1 VIQMVSDIR
10 RRDFL
15 RTVTRVGATLGIVGS
30 SGLASGSDAGSTAC
44 PEPAFPQVQNLTASV
59 AQFVVNT
66 KFSGISADTLALGKK
81 SILDG
86 LGLALSGSRAETA
99 GLIQEYVKSF
109 GFQSGGA
116 SALGTATKLPAR
128 FAAFAN
134 GVAIHVDDFDDT
146 QLAVGKDRVYGLL
159 VHPTVCVLPA
169 TLATAE
175 LHGKSGRDLLLAY
188 QLGVEVECKIAEAIS
203 PRHYQDGFHSTGT
216 CGVFGGT
223 AACARLKGFDV
234 DKTIRALAIAASHA
248 AGLRENFGTMMKPFQ
263 AGHAT
268 ESGVVAVDF
277 AALGWTGAEQILEA
291 QRGFFHAYGG
301 GYDPSSIVER
311 LGKPWTF
318 QNPGVSIKPFPS
330 GSLTHPG
337 MTELLR
343 LVHANSIRATE
354 VERLEVGTSRNM
366 PNTLIHHRPANG
378 LQAKFSM
385 EFCMAIILL
394 DGKADLTKFT
404 DAVANRPDVQEMIG
418 RVRFYADP
426 EAEKA
431 GYDKMTT
438 IIKIIMKDGRTITGR
453 ADFGKGSPTNP
464 MTYDEVAE
472 KFQGCAAFA
481 EWPAAKA
488 TQVIDLVRK
497 LEDLSDVRALTALLS
512 K

>member
-1 VIQMVSDIR
+1 MNSDMK

-15 RTVTRVGATLGIVGS
+15 RTATGLGATMGILGTS
-30 SGLASGSDAGSTAC
+30 ASASGDAAPPQPC
-44 PEPAFPQVQNLTASV
+44 APAAFPQVKELTAYV
-59 AQFVVNT
+59 AQFIAKTNYSDV
-66 KFSGISADTLALGKK
+66 SPETLELGKK

-86 LGLALSGSRAETA
+86 LGLALSGSKAETA
-99 GLIQEYVKSF
+99 GLIQQYVGSF
-109 GFQSGGA
+109 GFHPGGA
-116 SALGTATKLPAR
+116 SVLGSATKLPAR

-146 QLAVGKDRVYGLL
+146 QLATAKDRVYGLL

-169 TLATAE
+169 ALATAE
-175 LHGKSGRDLLLAY
+175 LAGKSGRDLLLAY

-216 CGVFGGT
+216 CGVVGGT
-223 AACARLKGFDV
+223 SACARLKGFDV
-234 DKTIRALAIAASHA
+234 EKTVRALAIAASHA

-268 ESGVVAVDF
+268 ESGVVAADF

-301 GYDPSSIVER
+301 GYDPNAIVDR

-318 QNPGVSIKPFPS
+318 QTPGVSIKPFPS

-343 LVHANSIRATE
+343 LVRLNSIHATD
-354 VERLEVGTSRNM
+354 VDRVEVGTSRNM
-366 PNTLIHHRPANG
+366 PNTLIHHHPTNA

-385 EFCMAIILL
+385 EFCMAIILV
-394 DGKADLTKFT
+394 DGTADLTKFT
-404 DAVANRPDVQEMIG
+404 DAVVNRPDVQAMVN

-426 EAEKA
+426 EAEKE

-438 IIKIIMKDGRTITGR
+438 IIKITLKDGRIIKGR
-453 ADFGKGSPTNP
+453 ADFGKGSPADP
-464 MTYDEVAE
+464 MSYDDVAA

-481 EWPAAKA
+481 DWPKAK
-488 TQVIDLVRK
+488 TLQVIDIVSK
-497 LEDLSDVRALTALLS
+497 LEDLPDVRSLTALLS

>member
-1 VIQMVSDIR
+1 MK

-15 RTVTRVGATLGIVGS
+15 RNAAGIGATVGFLGTSATPALQG
-30 SGLASGSDAGSTAC
+30 DAAQATA
-44 PEPAFPQVQNLTASV
+44 ATFPQVKKLTEYV
-59 AQFVVNT
+59 AQFVVKT
-66 KFSGISADTLALGKK
+66 QLSDIPADVMELGKK

-86 LGLALSGSRAETA
+86 LGLALSGSKAETTS
-99 GLIQEYVKSF
+99 LIRQYVGAF
-109 GFQSGGA
+109 GFAPGGA
-116 SALGTATKLPAR
+116 AVLGSSDKLPPR

-146 QLAVGKDRVYGLL
+146 QLASAKDRVYGLL

-169 TLATAE
+169 ALATAE
-175 LHGKSGRDLLLAY
+175 VAGKSGKELLLAY
-188 QLGVEVECKIAEAIS
+188 QVGVDVECKIAEAIS
-203 PRHYQDGFHSTGT
+203 PRHYEDGFHSTGT
-216 CGVFGGT
+216 CGVFGS
-223 AACARLKGFDV
+223 ASACSRLKGFDIEHTV
-234 DKTIRALAIAASHA
+234 RALAIAASHA

-268 ESGVVAVDF
+268 ESGLVAADF

-301 GYDPSSIVER
+301 SYDPAAIVDR

-318 QNPGVSIKPFPS
+318 QDPGVSIKPFPS

-343 LVHANSIRATE
+343 LIRANSIRAAD
-354 VERLEVGTSRNM
+354 VERVEVGTNRNM
-366 PNTLIHHRPANG
+366 PNTLIHHRPTTG

-385 EFCMAIILL
+385 EFCMAILLL
-394 DGKADLTKFT
+394 DGKADQTKFT
-404 DAVANRPDVQEMIG
+404 DAVTKRPDVQEMIS
-418 RVRFYADP
+418 RVRFYTDP

-438 IIKIIMKDGRTITGR
+438 IIKITLKDGRTISGR

-472 KFQGCAAFA
+472 KFMGCAAFA
-481 EWPAAKA
+481 EWPSAKA
-488 TQVIDLVRK
+488 SQVIETVHK
-497 LEDLSDVRALTALLS
+497 LEALPDVRTLTALCS

>member
-1 VIQMVSDIR
+1 MTKMNHEIP

-15 RTVTRVGATLGIVGS
+15 RTVTAAGATLGILGNS
-30 SGLASGSDAGSTAC
+30 ERATASEAASQTC
-44 PEPAFPQVQNLTASV
+44 PEPPFPQLQKLTASV
-59 AQFVVNT
+59 AEFVVNT
-66 KFSGISADTLALGKK
+66 KYADIPAETQELGKK

-99 GLIQEYVKSF
+99 GLIQQYVKPF
-109 GFQSGGA
+109 GFQSGGVSVLGSA
-116 SALGTATKLPAR
+116 SKWPAR

-169 TLATAE
+169 ALATAE
-175 LHGKSGRDLLLAY
+175 LHGQSGRDLLVAY
-188 QLGVEVECKIAEAIS
+188 QVGVDVECKIAEAIS

-216 CGVFGGT
+216 CGVFGG
-223 AACARLKGFDV
+223 ASACARLKGFDIE
-234 DKTIRALAIAASHA
+234 KTVRALAIAASHS

-268 ESGVVAVDF
+268 ESGVVAADF

-291 QRGFFHAYGG
+291 QRGFFHAFGG
-301 GYDPSSIVER
+301 GYDPNAIVDR

-318 QNPGVSIKPFPS
+318 QTPGVSIKPFPS

-343 LVHANSIRATE
+343 LVRSNSIRATD

-366 PNTLIHHRPANG
+366 PNTLIHHRPTNG

-404 DAVANRPDVQEMIG
+404 DAVVNRPDVQEMIG

-431 GYDKMTT
+431 GFDKMTT
-438 IIKIIMKDGRTITGR
+438 ILKITMKDGRTITGR

-464 MTYDEVAE
+464 MSYDEVAE

-488 TQVIDLVRK
+488 TQVVDLVRK
-497 LEDLSDVRALTALLS
+497 LEDVSDVRALTGLLS

>member
-1 VIQMVSDIR
+1 MR

-15 RTVTRVGATLGIVGS
+15 STATQLGATLGILVRS
-30 SGLASGSDAGSTAC
+30 EYALSNDAPPQPC
-44 PEPAFPQVQNLTASV
+44 PPPSFPQMQKLTASV
-59 AQFVVNT
+59 AEFVVTT
-66 KFSGISADTLALGKK
+66 KYSAIPPEALELGKK

-86 LGLALSGSRAETA
+86 LGLALSGSKAETA
-99 GLIQEYVKSF
+99 SLIDKYVRSF
-109 GFQSGGA
+109 GLQPGGA
-116 SALGTATKLPAR
+116 TILGSAAKLPTR

-134 GVAIHVDDFDDT
+134 GVALHVDDFDDT

-169 TLATAE
+169 ALATAE
-175 LHGKSGRDLLLAY
+175 VQGQSGKDLLLAY

-203 PRHYQDGFHSTGT
+203 PRHYEDGFHSTGT

-223 AACARLKGFDV
+223 SACARLKGFDAEHTV
-234 DKTIRALAIAASHA
+234 RAFAIAASHA
-248 AGLRENFGTMMKPFQ
+248 AGLRENFGSMMKPFQ
-263 AGHAT
+263 AGHAA

-277 AALGWTGAEQILEA
+277 AALGWTGAPEILEA
-291 QRGFFHAYGG
+291 PRGFFHAYGG
-301 GYDPSSIVER
+301 GYDPTAIVDR
-311 LGKPWTF
+311 LGNPWTF

-343 LVHANSIRATE
+343 LIRENTIRAGD
-354 VERLEVGTSRNM
+354 VERLEVGTNRNM
-366 PNTLIHHRPANG
+366 PNTLIHHRPTTG

-385 EFCMAIILL
+385 EFCMAILLL

-404 DAVANRPDVQEMIG
+404 DAVVNRSDVRQMIG

-438 IIKIIMKDGRTITGR
+438 IIKITLKNGRTISGR

-464 MTYDEVAE
+464 MSYDEVAE
-472 KFQGCAAFA
+472 KLQGCAAFA
-481 EWPAAKA
+481 EWPATKA
-488 TQVIDLVRK
+488 RQIIDLVRR
-497 LEDLSDVRALTALLS
+497 LEDVSDIRTLTGLLS

>member
-1 VIQMVSDIR
+1 MNSDMK

-15 RTVTRVGATLGIVGS
+15 RTATGLGASLGILG
-30 SGLASGSDAGSTAC
+30 GAQAAMGSDAAPQPCATL
-44 PEPAFPQVQNLTASV
+44 PFPQVQKLTAGV
-59 AQFVVNT
+59 AEFVLSTQFTDIPSNVN
-66 KFSGISADTLALGKK
+66 DLGKK
-81 SILDG
+81 SILDAF
-86 LGLALSGSRAETA
+86 GLALSGSKAETA
-99 GLIQEYVKSF
+99 SLVAKYADSF
-109 GFQSGGA
+109 GFHPGGVTVLGS
-116 SALGTATKLPAR
+116 SAKYATR

-146 QLAVGKDRVYGLL
+146 QLAVAKDRVYGLL

-169 TLATAE
+169 ALAVAE
-175 LHGKSGRDLLLAY
+175 MRWMSGKDLLVAY
-188 QLGVEVECKIAEAIS
+188 HVGVEVECKVAEAIS

-216 CGVFGGT
+216 CGVFGS
-223 AACARLKGFDV
+223 ASACARLKGLDV
-234 DKTIRALAIAASHA
+234 SATIRALAIAASHSS
-248 AGLRENFGTMMKPFQ
+248 GLRENFGTMMKPFQ
-263 AGHAT
+263 AGHAS
-268 ESGVVAVDF
+268 ESGVVAADF

-301 GYDPSSIVER
+301 GYDPSVITEH

-343 LVHANSIRATE
+343 LVRLNSIHATD
-354 VERLEVGTSRNM
+354 VDRVEVGTSRNM
-366 PNTLIHHRPANG
+366 PNTLIHHHPTNA

-385 EFCMAIILL
+385 EFCMAIILV
-394 DGKADLTKFT
+394 DGTADLTKFT
-404 DAVANRPDVQEMIG
+404 DAVVNRPDVQAMIN

-426 EAEKA
+426 EAEKE

-438 IIKIIMKDGRTITGR
+438 IIKITLKDGRIIKGR
-453 ADFGKGSPTNP
+453 ADFGKGSPSDP
-464 MTYDEVAE
+464 MSYDDVAE

-481 EWPAAKA
+481 DWPKAKA
-488 TQVIDLVRK
+488 SQVIDLVRK
-497 LEDLSDVRALTALLS
+497 LEDVPDVRALTALLS